1 MEWLRKK
8 LLWLLWSGP
17 PVEFKPGTTP
27 RPHYALLL
35 EQKEQG
41 TTIQIIGP
49 GIPATDAK
57 RMLLEALAAIEQAQ
71 QGRAR

>member
-8 LLWLLWSGP
+8 LTWLLWIEP
-17 PVEFKPGTTP
+17 P

-35 EQKEQG
+35 EQKERG

-49 GIPATDAK
+49 GIPAVDAK
-57 RMLLEALAAIEQAQ
+57 RMLLEALSAIERQEQQ
-71 QGRAR
+71 QGRER